1 MPVYP
6 HMKKS
11 SAEIIAVTLLM
22 LAVGVAAS
30 WPLADHFFSAIPC
43 RMTAGRL
50 FLNKPGD
57 QLQLLYWF
65 WLLRDNLFGGG
76 PGFMH
81 NPYEFNMTALH
92 PPDGLYMYPLY
103 FLHLLFSPL
112 GDIGAYNVLIL
123 LSYVLTGLFT
133 YLLIKQYTGSRAGAL
148 LGALVYTLVPIRIIN
163 MMGGHLNGFI
173 YYLLPAS
180 LYFLDRAVLKKSVV
194 SAGICGLLIF
204 WLSLLEVHLI
214 YYFCL
219 FLAAYIPLRLV
230 FCGESDRQE
239 AENRETMVSGREEKW
254 NWWPAAA
261 LVLTALSLTIVYQGM
276 SSLKY
281 HHPLLTTDFWV
292 ILSLYPFLF
301 LAVGLFFS
309 LLLAAAFRLSL
320 HNSVRIVALGSLPL
334 NLLSICVFNLSL
346 KVPLLSW
353 IVVICVLFLLPV
365 AGWQAW
371 KRYGRNG
378 QPQYHLVR
386 QWFAVKPI
394 LRILPIMVG
403 LLFSVIWVLVAKKV
417 FFVGSVAHGGRTIQ
431 DVKLFSPRLYDL
443 YAQGSDVYLGL
454 VPLLLILYCLFMLIR
469 RTIFYDRERPAEKLL
484 LPGFFLCVFFL
495 SYILGAGLSFG
506 SSSFYTFFFDYFP
519 FFNYPRVPDRIMT
532 VAFLAGAV
540 LSGFA
545 IGDLQRSLV
554 DRQQKR
560 IGFVFYCLLIGLL
573 WHDFGVGK
581 PVALTNL
588 DRGQTIYK
596 YVKKNIDGGLLLE
609 IPLWPG
615 DSHQSSLYEYYITLD
630 RVRRVNGYTP
640 IVKQKYIDTIYKPLS
655 TLNMGLLDGRQYAQL
670 KKMGVRFI
678 TVHDNPDVFPR
689 KVSPFPP
696 HITVRR
702 LMNSPYLKFVPVKN
716 MMDLPGLV
724 RENKK
729 LYLFQ
734 LVDHAPALSETA
746 EQATCRFFIPKVY
759 HATALPHI
767 TGKSVLDAT
776 IGQRVLKATA
786 GRDKEDF
793 LNYGPYEELPAG
805 RYQVYFRLRTNRPG
819 IAKQIGELDVSS
831 FVNHKGQ
838 VILSR
843 KEVTGKDFKGTGY
856 QDFTL
861 DFSLSAFQRV
871 EFRTWFSGNADLYLE
886 KIVLTSGGQQGFD
899 SRYEAESLV
908 GDTGFMVRDT
918 QASDGKAVK
927 ADVSDDPPGRMVY
940 GPFRKLPAGRYRVTF
955 FLRSDSRQLLDPKKP
970 IVAELR
976 VTTDENATVLAAK
989 NVVFGEISGQEY
1001 RPVSVDILM
1010 KRDNEVSFNVR
1021 FTKQANVLVDRIEIE

>member
-1 MPVYP
+1 
-6 HMKKS
+6 MKKIYV
-11 SAEIIAVTLLM
+11 EIAAVTLLM
-22 LAVGVAAS
+22 LAVGVVAS

-43 RMTAGRL
+43 RTTAGRL

-76 PGFMH
+76 GFGFMH
-81 NPYEFNMTALH
+81 NPYEFNMSALH
-92 PPDGLYMYPLY
+92 PPEGLYMYPLY

-133 YLLIKQYTGSRAGAL
+133 YLLVKQSTGSRAGAL
-148 LGALVYTLVPIRIIN
+148 LGALIYTLVPIRIIN

-180 LYFLDRAVLKKSVV
+180 LYFLDRAVLKKSMV

-219 FLAAYIPLRLV
+219 FLAGYIPLRLL
-230 FCGESDRQE
+230 FLADPDQQE
-239 AENRETMVSGREEKW
+239 PLVQETVAPEIEQKW
-254 NWWPAAA
+254 KWWPAAA
-261 LVLTALSLTIVYQGM
+261 LAMTAFILTIVYQGL
-276 SSLKY
+276 SSLRY
-281 HHPLLTTDFWV
+281 HHLLLTKDFWV

-301 LAVGLFFS
+301 LSAGLFFS
-309 LLLAAAFRLSL
+309 LLLAVAFGLSSQ
-320 HNSVRIVALGSLPL
+320 NSIRIIALGSLPI
-334 NLLSICVFNLSL
+334 NLLLICVLNLSL
-346 KVPLLSW
+346 KVPLLNRIILVFVLVSVPYVSW
-353 IVVICVLFLLPV
+353 L
-365 AGWQAW
+365 AW
-371 KRYGRNG
+371 RRYGRSASL
-378 QPQYHLVR
+378 QLHLVKR
-386 QWFAVKPI
+386 WFVLQPLLRVFPI
-394 LRILPIMVG
+394 FVG
-403 LLFSVIWVLVAKKV
+403 LLFSVVWVLLAKKL
-417 FFVGSVAHGGRTIQ
+417 FFSGSVAHGGRTIQ

-443 YAQGSDVYLGL
+443 FTQGSDVYLGL

-469 RTIFYDRERPAEKLL
+469 RTLFYDRNQSARELL
-484 LPGFFLCVFFL
+484 LPGFFLCVFSL
-495 SYILGAGLSFG
+495 TYILGAGLSFG
-506 SSSFYTFFFDYFP
+506 SSSLYTFFFDYFP

-532 VAFLAGAV
+532 IAFLAGAV

-545 IGDLQRSLV
+545 IHDLQARLV
-554 DRQQKR
+554 GKQQQR
-560 IGFVFYCLLIGLL
+560 VGLVFYCLLIGVL
-573 WHDFGVGK
+573 WHDFGAGK

-588 DRGQTIYK
+588 DRGQTIYR

-630 RVRRVNGYTP
+630 RLRRVNGYTP
-640 IVKQKYIDTIYKPLS
+640 IVTRQYIDTVYKPLA
-655 TLNMGLLDGRQYAQL
+655 TLNMGLLDGRQFARL

-702 LMNSPYLKFVPVKN
+702 LMNSPYLKFVPIKN

-746 EQATCRFFIPKVY
+746 EQATCRFFIPNVY

-767 TGKSVLDAT
+767 TGKPVLDTT
-776 IGQRVLKATA
+776 IGHRVLKAA
-786 GRDKEDF
+786 VGQDKPHF

-805 RYQVYFRLRTNRPG
+805 RYQVYFRLRTNKPG
-819 IAKQIGELDVSS
+819 SLKQIARLDVST
-831 FVNHKGQ
+831 FVNHEQ
-838 VILSR
+838 QLILSQ
-843 KEVTGKDFKGTGY
+843 KEIRGKDFAGTGY

-861 DFSLSAFQRV
+861 DFTLSAFRRV
-871 EFRTWFSGNADLYLE
+871 EFRTWFFGNADLSIE
-886 KIVLTSGGQQGFD
+886 KIVLTCAGQKGFD
-899 SRYEAESLV
+899 SLYEAESLL
-908 GDTGFMVRDT
+908 GDTGFMVRDPK
-918 QASDGKAVK
+918 ASDGKAVK
-927 ADVSDDPPGRMVY
+927 ADVLDDPSGRMVY
-940 GPFRKLPAGRYRVTF
+940 GPFRKLPAGRYRVTYY
-955 FLRSDSRQLLDPKKP
+955 LRSESKQLLDPKKP
-970 IVAELR
+970 TVAELR
-976 VTTDENATVLAAK
+976 VTTDEGTTVLAAK
-989 NVVFGEISGQEY
+989 KVDITEISGEHY

-1021 FTKQANVLVDRIEIE
+1021 FNKQADVLVDRIEIK

>member
-1 MPVYP
+1 
-6 HMKKS
+6 MKK
-11 SAEIIAVTLLM
+11 AYTEIIAVALLM

-43 RMTAGRL
+43 RTTAGRL

-76 PGFMH
+76 GFGFMH
-81 NPYEFNMTALH
+81 NPYEFNMTAVH

-103 FLHLLFSPL
+103 FLHTFFSPL
-112 GDIGAYNVLIL
+112 GDIGAYNALIL

-133 YLLIKQYTGSRAGAL
+133 YLLVKQYTGSRAGAL
-148 LGALVYTLVPIRIIN
+148 LGALIYTLVPIRIIN

-180 LYFLDRAVLKKSVV
+180 LYFLDRAVLKKSVL
-194 SAGICGLLIF
+194 SAGISGLLIF

-219 FLAAYIPLRLV
+219 FLAVYIPLRLI
-230 FCGESDRQE
+230 FCAEPDRQE
-239 AENRETMVSGREEKW
+239 VVTRETVVSGKEEKW
-254 NWWPAAA
+254 SWWPPAV
-261 LVLTALSLTIVYQGM
+261 LVLSALSLTIVYQGI
-276 SSLKY
+276 SALKY
-281 HHPLLTTDFWV
+281 HHPLLTKDFWS
-292 ILSLYPFLF
+292 ILCLYPLLF
-301 LAVGLFFS
+301 LSVGLFFS
-309 LLLAAAFRLSL
+309 LLLAVTFRLSL
-320 HNSVRIVALGSLPL
+320 HNSVRIVALGFLPL
-334 NLLSICVFNLSL
+334 NLLPICVLNLSW
-346 KVPLLSW
+346 KIPVLSW
-353 IVVICVLFLLPV
+353 IILICVLLLML
-365 AGWQAW
+365 WMSRFAW
-371 KRYGRNG
+371 RKYGG
-378 QPQYHLVR
+378 SASLQQHFFKQWLVGR
-386 QWFAVKPI
+386 TL
-394 LRILPIMVG
+394 LRILPIGAG
-403 LLFSVIWVLVAKKV
+403 LLFSVIWVLAAKKV
-417 FFVGSVAHGGRTIQ
+417 FFAGSVAHGGRTIQ
-431 DVKLFSPRLYDL
+431 DVKLFSPRLYEL

-469 RTIFYDRERPAEKLL
+469 RTIFCNRNRSTRELL

-495 SYILGAGLSFG
+495 TYILGAGLSFG
-506 SSSFYTFFFDYFP
+506 SSSLYMFFFDYFP

-532 VAFLAGAV
+532 IAFLAGAV

-545 IGDLQRSLV
+545 IGDLQRRLV
-554 DRQQKR
+554 DRQQKI

-573 WHDFGVGK
+573 WHDFGAGK

-588 DRGQTIYK
+588 DRGQTIYS
-596 YVKKNIDGGLLLE
+596 YVQKHIDGGLLLE

-640 IVKQKYIDTIYKPLS
+640 IVKQKYIDTIYKPLA
-655 TLNMGLLDGRQYAQL
+655 TLNMGLFDEQQYAQL

-696 HITVRR
+696 HSTVRR
-702 LMNSPYLKFVPVKN
+702 LMNSPYLRFVPVKN

-724 RENKK
+724 RENRK

-734 LVDHAPALSETA
+734 LVDHAPPLSKTA
-746 EQATCRFFIPKVY
+746 EQATCRFFIPNVY
-759 HATALPHI
+759 HATGLPHI
-767 TGKSVLDAT
+767 TGKPVLDTT
-776 IGQRVLKATA
+776 IGRRVLKAA
-786 GRDKEDF
+786 VGQDKAHF

-805 RYQVYFRLRTNRPG
+805 RYQVYFRLRTNKPG
-819 IAKQIGELDVSS
+819 ISRQIARLDVST
-831 FVNHKGQ
+831 FVNHEQQ
-838 VILSR
+838 VILSQ
-843 KEVTGKDFKGTGY
+843 KEIRGKDFKRTGY

-861 DFSLSAFQRV
+861 NFTLPEFRRV
-871 EFRTWFSGNADLYLE
+871 EFRTWFSGNADLFLE
-886 KIVLTSGGQQGFD
+886 KIVLTCGGQQGFD
-899 SRYEAESLV
+899 SLYEAESLL
-908 GDTGFMVRDT
+908 GDTGFMVRDKK
-918 QASDGKAVK
+918 ASDGKAVK
-927 ADVSDDPPGRMVY
+927 ANILDDPPGRMVY

-955 FLRSDSRQLLDPKKP
+955 FLRSDSKQLLDPKKP
-970 IVAELR
+970 TVAELR

-989 NVVFGEISGQEY
+989 KVVFEEISGKDY
-1001 RPVSVDILM
+1001 RPVSVNILM

-1021 FTKQANVLVDRIEIE
+1021 FTRQANVLVDKIEIE